1 MQEITEPTVGDVARD
16 VEKGFKNL
24 HLETSDDDDST
35 LGLITEVVHT
45 PHFLRFKPLEV
56 IIYFQNIF
64 FLYKFWIIARKKVL
78 HFFFQD
84 VELPDVGSF
93 AKGQLPKPIHTE
105 EDRNWELRRKKKSKH
120 VSFLLQKKN
129 LFEVKNICATKKRI

>member
-78 HFFFQD
+78 HFFFRMWNFQMLVHSQKD
-84 VELPDVGSF
+84 NYQNQYTPKKTETGSC
-93 AKGQLPKPIHTE
+93 AE
-105 EDRNWELRRKKKSKH
+105 RRNPNMLVFYYKRKIYLK
-120 VSFLLQKKN
+120 
-129 LFEVKNICATKKRI
+129 